1 MTRQRKVQLLLWAYF
16 WLLIFEGALR
26 KWVFPG
32 LSNPLLVVRDPVCIL
47 AIALGWDVLRQSG
60 WWKWVVGIWA
70 IGIVAVVLAVF
81 AGHGDA
87 FTAVYGS
94 RILLLHFPLIF
105 LYALFF
111 DRDDIWS
118 FAKAILIVAIPMTF
132 LIALQYSLPQEHFWN
147 RAPGGDEGG
156 GFDGALGKFRPPG
169 TFSFTNGVSSFYPLA
184 AGAFAAWVTAVPAR
198 RGGIWI
204 WASAAALILALPV
217 SISRTIFFN
226 YALVVV
232 FAIVAAALSGRAVKN
247 FLIGSMA
254 VALLFLAVSQLA
266 LFQDAREAFNARWQ
280 MANEA
285 EGGGEGVAGVL
296 ANRVGGTFLNGLEM
310 IPEVPLAGAGI
321 GLGTNVG
328 AKLSTGD
335 RAFLI
340 AEGAW
345 GSLIGEL
352 GPILG
357 VLLLLWRISLAAMM
371 AAAAVV
377 QSMRKNTL
385 PLILGSTALPA
396 LVLGGTAQPTAL
408 GFLVVG
414 TGLMLAACNPTRGM
428 LEQRQSAIHFSES
441 QPSHV

>member
-1 MTRQRKVQLLLWAYF
+1 
-16 WLLIFEGALR
+16 
-26 KWVFPG
+26 
-32 LSNPLLVVRDPVCIL
+32 
-47 AIALGWDVLRQSG
+47 
-60 WWKWVVGIWA
+60 
-70 IGIVAVVLAVF
+70 
-81 AGHGDA
+81 
-87 FTAVYGS
+87 
-94 RILLLHFPLIF
+94 
-105 LYALFF
+105 
-111 DRDDIWS
+111 
-118 FAKAILIVAIPMTF
+118 
-132 LIALQYSLPQEHFWN
+132 
-147 RAPGGDEGG
+147 
-156 GFDGALGKFRPPG
+156 
-169 TFSFTNGVSSFYPLA
+169 
-184 AGAFAAWVTAVPAR
+184 
-198 RGGIWI
+198 
-204 WASAAALILALPV
+204 
-217 SISRTIFFN
+217 
-226 YALVVV
+226 
-232 FAIVAAALSGRAVKN
+232 
-247 FLIGSMA
+247 
-254 VALLFLAVSQLA
+254 
-266 LFQDAREAFNARWQ
+266 